1 MTLLT
6 ELRIPKKG
14 VIKIQ
19 NKDQNIFWRCH
30 VRHINPVKVHPEIIT
45 QEDKELV
52 EELGYDRI
60 EFPVREKDFSKI
72 ETRNYICINAFCY
85 ENRLTFPTFGSDQKF
100 ENSMDF
106 LLVIDGDQSH
116 YVYIKDFNKFMF
128 HNTKNKNKKHFCKSC

>member
-1 MTLLT
+1 MRLLT

-14 VIKIQ
+14 VINIQ
-19 NKDQNIFWRCH
+19 NKDQKIFWQCH

-72 ETRNYICINAFCY
+72 ETRNYICINVFCY

-106 LLVIDGDQSH
+106 LLVIDGDQLH

>member
-1 MTLLT
+1 MRLLT

-14 VIKIQ
+14 VINIQ
-19 NKDQNIFWRCH
+19 NKDQKTFWQCH

-72 ETRNYICINAFCY
+72 ETRNYICINVFCY
-85 ENRLTFPTFGSDQKF
+85 ENRLTFPIYGSDQKF
-100 ENSMDF
+100 ENSMGF
-106 LLVIDGDQSH
+106 LLVTDGDQSH
-116 YVYIKDFNKFMF
+116 YVYIKDFNRFMF